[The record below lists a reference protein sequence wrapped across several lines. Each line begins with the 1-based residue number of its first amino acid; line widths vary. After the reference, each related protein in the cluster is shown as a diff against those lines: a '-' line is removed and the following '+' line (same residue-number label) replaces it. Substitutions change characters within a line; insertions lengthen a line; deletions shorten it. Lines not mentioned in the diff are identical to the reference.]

1 MSLAVPPSQVLD
13 TALGIAHRMAAGPQ
27 HALRWTKRS
36 LNHWLRTATTA
47 FEASI
52 GFEALSFFGPDL
64 VEALK
69 AQVGNRSPQ
78 FGAPLPW

>member
-1 MSLAVPPSQVLD
+1 
-13 TALGIAHRMAAGPQ
+13 MATGPQ

-36 LNHWLRTATTA
+36 LNHWLRTATPA

-52 GFEALSFFGPDL
+52 AFEAMSFFGPDL

-69 AQVGNRSPQ
+69 AQLENR
-78 FGAPLPW
+78 APNFAEPLQW